1 MRLLRYTLRR
11 LLLLIPVLLAALFVT
26 FFLTRILPGNPLQRV
41 ISPYTSE
48 ERRAEMMREAYL
60 DRPFYE
66 QFLFYLRDL
75 ATGDMGTSYTTSQPV
90 AKDLLERFPAT
101 LEVVFYAMVL
111 AIVLGGL
118 IGIVGALAKDTIPD
132 HVGRIFAVL
141 GVSLPVFWLGMM
153 LLFVFFYEWRI
164 APAPMGRIPVAM
176 SPPERLTGFFTID
189 ALLTGE
195 WEIFV
200 AALRGLM
207 LPVIAIAFTSLAPIA
222 RMTRSSMIDALESD
236 YVRTATVL
244 GLPRP
249 LILFQHAL
257 KNAIVPVLTITAAV
271 FGFSLGGQVLVEYVF
286 SWPGLGLYAYNAIL
300 ASDFPAIQGFILLAT
315 TVYVLIYL
323 VVDVLSAMI
332 DPRINY

>member
-1 MRLLRYTLRR
+1 
-11 LLLLIPVLLAALFVT
+11 
-26 FFLTRILPGNPLQRV
+26 
-41 ISPYTSE
+41 
-48 ERRAEMMREAYL
+48 
-60 DRPFYE
+60 
-66 QFLFYLRDL
+66 
-75 ATGDMGTSYTTSQPV
+75 MGTSYTTSQPV

-111 AIVLGGL
+111 AVVLGVL